1 MEKNI
6 INFLSK
12 KSYIH
17 KYFFPMDLMFISER
31 IGLAQNDE
39 TIEIKSI
46 QVKEINYIGIEKSN
60 SVSHISLCFNPLL
73 II

>member
-1 MEKNI
+1 
-6 INFLSK
+6 
-12 KSYIH
+12 
-17 KYFFPMDLMFISER
+17 MDLMFISER